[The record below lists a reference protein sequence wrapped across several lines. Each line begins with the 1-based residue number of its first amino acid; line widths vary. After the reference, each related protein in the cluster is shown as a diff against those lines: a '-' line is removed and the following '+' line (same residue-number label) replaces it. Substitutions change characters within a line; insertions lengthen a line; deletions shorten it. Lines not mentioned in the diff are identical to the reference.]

1 MMGSRLEDMD
11 IPLQIQLFIV
21 FGIFVL
27 GTIAGAVVLSTH
39 EKKLKA
45 LFGGAGETEDDI
57 RRNVVRRTAWLEAK
71 NEELERRIEP
81 LEAISRLSVQKVGF
95 LRFNPFQDTGGDN
108 SFALALLDRENN
120 GVILS
125 SFYTREGVRIYAK
138 QIENGAS
145 RQALSDE
152 EKKVLEEALNRSTK
166 FEARNSK

>member
-1 MMGSRLEDMD
+1 M
-11 IPLQIQLFIV
+11 
-21 FGIFVL
+21 
-27 GTIAGAVVLSTH
+27 
-39 EKKLKA
+39 
-45 LFGGAGETEDDI
+45 
-57 RRNVVRRTAWLEAK
+57 
-71 NEELERRIEP
+71 
-81 LEAISRLSVQKVGF
+81 SVQKVGF

-166 FEARNSK
+166 LEARNSK

>member
-1 MMGSRLEDMD
+1 MD

-27 GTIAGAVVLSTH
+27 GGIAGAVLLSTH

-81 LEAISRLSVQKVGF
+81 LEAISKMSVQKVGF

-145 RQALSDE
+145 RAALSGE
-152 EKKVLEEALNRSTK
+152 EKKVLEDALGKGAKTLNQKS
-166 FEARNSK
+166 